1 VSIPGK
7 EDMTAGR
14 ETKRAR
20 APWIAPVWKGEE
32 EDGEDDGTRGP
43 CLYMTSGTEWRRWR
57 KDGEDEETTN
67 GSSMLVLEGW
77 SSPLSRKGVL
87 W

>member
-1 VSIPGK
+1 MSIPGK

-20 APWIAPVWKGEE
+20 APWVAPVWKGEE
-32 EDGEDDGTRGP
+32 GDGDDDGMRGP

-57 KDGEDEETTN
+57 KDGEDEATN
-67 GSSMLVLEGW
+67 GSSMLVLEGR
-77 SSPLSRKGVL
+77 SSPLSRMGVL

>member
-1 VSIPGK
+1 MSILGK
-7 EDMTAGR
+7 EDMSAGR

-20 APWIAPVWKGEE
+20 APWIAPVWKDED
-32 EDGEDDGTRGP
+32 EDGGDDGIRGP

-57 KDGEDEETTN
+57 KDGEEEEATK
-67 GSSMLVLEGW
+67 GSSVLEGW
-77 SSPLSRKGVL
+77 ASDGIFERG

>member
-1 VSIPGK
+1 
-7 EDMTAGR
+7 MTAGR

-20 APWIAPVWKGEE
+20 APWVAPVWGGK
-32 EDGEDDGTRGP
+32 EDDGTRGP

-57 KDGEDEETTN
+57 KDGGDDETTS
-67 GSSMLVLEGW
+67 GSSALVLESC
-77 SSPLSRKGVL
+77 SSPLSRKGVFEQG